1 MDMVAGGLGFISR
14 PMVGTVWEM
23 LGYVYYFR
31 TIKNKSNSRNGPG
44 IPVRKLASLI
54 GKITA
59 TTDAMFPARLHSRA
73 LLRDKNIGLKKQG
86 WNAIIEL
93 SPESIAQLEWWT
105 KNLPLWNGRSLIPE
119 EPKS

>member
-1 MDMVAGGLGFISR
+1 
-14 PMVGTVWEM
+14 
-23 LGYVYYFR
+23 
-31 TIKNKSNSRNGPG
+31 
-44 IPVRKLASLI
+44 
-54 GKITA
+54 
-59 TTDAMFPARLHSRA
+59 MFPARLHSRA